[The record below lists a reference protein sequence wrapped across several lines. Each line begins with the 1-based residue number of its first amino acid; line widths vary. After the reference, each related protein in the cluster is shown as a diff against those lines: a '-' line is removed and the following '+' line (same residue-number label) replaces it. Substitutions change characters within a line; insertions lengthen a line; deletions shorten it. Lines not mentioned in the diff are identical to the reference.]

1 MAFSQY
7 TRFFGSIYKRS
18 DVRLFCRYCGA
29 SLAKAATKCSS
40 CGKEQGP
47 LFATNGYFGVLD
59 KISEQGVKTE
69 KRTKQDFP
77 DNNNSKEPQ
86 NEEPAEKSTS
96 SSVAQI
102 GKGAVL
108 LTVLMIAC
116 TLLLSV
122 KISSLKKTLNENEVT
137 DLDSLSQ
144 AVTRIEENQMRQDEV
159 LDYLKQTVDTAK
171 TDSESPI
178 LDEQNSDGKTQENE
192 ESASSTSTELK
203 DDSTDSPVKT
213 YRKQAHS
220 TPDSVPPSI
229 T

>member
-122 KISSLKKTLNENEVT
+122 KISSLKKALNENEVT
-137 DLDSLSQ
+137 TLDSLSQ
-144 AVTRIEENQMRQDEV
+144 AATRIEENQMRQDEV

-178 LDEQNSDGKTQENE
+178 LDEQNADEKTQENE

>member
-1 MAFSQY
+1 M
-7 TRFFGSIYKRS
+7 
-18 DVRLFCRYCGA
+18 FCRYCGA

-59 KISEQGVKTE
+59 KISEQGVKAE
-69 KRTKQDFP
+69 RRTKQDLS
-77 DNNNSKEPQ
+77 DNDISKEPQ
-86 NEEPAEKSTS
+86 NEETVGKSAS
-96 SSVAQI
+96 SSATQI
-102 GKGAVL
+102 GKGTIL

-137 DLDSLSQ
+137 ELDSLSQ

-159 LDYLKQTVDTAK
+159 LDYLKKTVDTAK

>member
-7 TRFFGSIYKRS
+7 TRIFGSIYKRS

-77 DNNNSKEPQ
+77 DNNNSKEPR
-86 NEEPAEKSTS
+86 NEETAEKSAS
-96 SSVAQI
+96 PSAAQI
-102 GKGAVL
+102 GKGTIL

-122 KISSLKKTLNENEVT
+122 KISSLKKALNENEVT
-137 DLDSLSQ
+137 TLDSLSQ

-178 LDEQNSDGKTQENE
+178 LDEQNANEKTQENE

-220 TPDSVPPSI
+220 MPDSVPPSI